1 MTIVTPT
8 AAALVPRIVAE
19 GDDVVMNSLSFVR
32 DHLAMDI
39 AYVSE
44 FVGDEMVFRAV
55 SAPGYEDSVKVGGT
69 LPLKEGYCHH
79 VVAGRLPELI
89 PDTANEPL
97 ALSMAVTH
105 NMPIRSFVSVPIRRT
120 DGTVYGM
127 FCSLGKASR
136 PSLNSRDLEVV
147 RAFASLAADQVNAQ
161 LGFDTA
167 AQLKKS
173 AIEDIL
179 QSRSFEIA
187 LQPIL
192 RLQDQGTAGYEAL
205 CRFSPEPYRPPNL
218 WFDDAAEVGLQIAL
232 EIYVI
237 EVALAIL
244 PDLPASCYL
253 AVNTSPATLA
263 TGKLSKI
270 IAAAGGDRVVVEIT
284 EHAAVEDLDVL
295 LMEIDRLRD
304 LGARIAIDDAGAGYS
319 GLQQIIRLRPD
330 VIKLDMSLTQ
340 DIDKDL
346 ARRALAS
353 AMVQFAQD
361 TNARVVAEGI
371 ETEAEM
377 QTLKDIGVELGQGYH
392 LGRPVLSSLVLESV
406 QTA

>member
-1 MTIVTPT
+1 MTIVAPS
-8 AAALVPRIVAE
+8 AAAFVPRMVAE
-19 GDDVVMNSLSFVR
+19 CDDVVMNSLAFVR
-32 DHLAMDI
+32 THLPMDI

-44 FVGDEMVFRAV
+44 FVGDEIVFRAV
-55 SAPGYEDSVKVGGT
+55 SAPGFEDSIAVGGT
-69 LPLKEGYCHH
+69 RPLKSGYCHH
-79 VVAGRLPELI
+79 IVAGRLPELI

-97 ALSMAVTH
+97 TQTIPVTH
-105 NMPIRSFVSVPIRRT
+105 DLSIRSYVSVPIRRT

-127 FCSLGKASR
+127 FCSLGKAPR

-161 LGFDTA
+161 LSFDA
-167 AQLKKS
+167 AVQLKKS

-179 QSRSFEIA
+179 KLRSFEIA

-205 CRFSPEPYRPPNL
+205 CRFSPEPYRAPNL
-218 WFDDAAEVGLQIAL
+218 WFDDAAEVGLQTAL

-237 EVALAIL
+237 EVALAFL
-244 PDLPASCYL
+244 PELPASCYL

-270 IAAAGGDRVVVEIT
+270 IAAAGGDQVVVEIT
-284 EHAAVEDLDVL
+284 EHAAIENLDVL

-304 LGARIAIDDAGAGYS
+304 LGARIAVDDAGAGYS

-340 DIDKDL
+340 DVDKDL

-371 ETEAEM
+371 ETEVEM
-377 QTLKDIGVELGQGYH
+377 RTLKNIGVELGQGYH
-392 LGRPVLSSLVLESV
+392 LGRPVLAALVLKSV
-406 QTA
+406 LSA